1 MTADRLADLSTLAN
15 AAARHAGELL
25 RSRPEHVDH
34 KGAADLVTEIDL
46 ASEARIREA
55 LAPSGI
61 PVQGEERGGVATGL
75 RWVVDPLDGTTNF
88 VHDYPF
94 YCVSIGLVED
104 DSPVVGAIYDPIRDK
119 LYAAFG
125 ATPTTRN
132 GAPVRVSQAR
142 RIADSLCVTGFPM
155 DKRERTPANLPFV
168 EKSLLHSH
176 GIRRSG
182 SAAMDLATVA
192 AGQVDVYW
200 EFGLKAWDTAAGQ
213 RIVQNAGGVVCRLD
227 GSDHIPGDPE
237 IVATNPYLR
246 DELLSL
252 FADLHR

>member
-1 MTADRLADLSTLAN
+1 MTPDQLSSLATLAN

-25 RSRPEHVDH
+25 RCRPEHVDH

-46 ASEARIREA
+46 ASEARIRAA
-55 LAPSGI
+55 LAPCGI
-61 PVQGEERGGVATGL
+61 PVQGEEHGGVATGL

-94 YCVSIGLVED
+94 YCVSIGLVD
-104 DSPVVGAIYDPIRDK
+104 DTVPIIGAIYDPIRDR
-119 LYAAFG
+119 LYAAHG
-125 ATPTTRN
+125 HSPTTRD
-132 GAPVRVSQAR
+132 GKPVRVSQAR
-142 RIADSLCVTGFPM
+142 RISDSLCVTGFPM
-155 DKRERTPANLPFV
+155 DRREHTPRNLPYV
-168 EKSLLHSH
+168 ERSLLHSH

-213 RIVQNAGGVVCRLD
+213 LIVQNAGGVVCRLD
-227 GSDHIPGDPE
+227 GTQHAPGDPE
-237 IVATNPYLR
+237 IIATNPYLR
-246 DELLSL
+246 DELLAL
-252 FADLHR
+252 FADLHS